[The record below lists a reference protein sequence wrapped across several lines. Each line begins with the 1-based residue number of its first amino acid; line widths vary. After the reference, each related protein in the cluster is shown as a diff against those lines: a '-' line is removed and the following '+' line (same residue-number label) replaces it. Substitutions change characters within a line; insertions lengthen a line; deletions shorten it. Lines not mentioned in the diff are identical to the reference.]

1 MHKEKLFAIVGCPLG
16 HSLSP
21 ELHSWAFDEIG
32 YPGIYMAF
40 EQKPENLARFYD
52 AVRTLPVSGGNITIP
67 FKVDSMRYVDGVSER
82 AKRIGAMNTFYWK
95 DGRLLGENTDVIGF
109 MAPLRGRKID
119 SALIL
124 GAGGVS
130 RAAIVALQELG
141 VPDIRI
147 TNRTPEKAS
156 ALAEEFG
163 IQAVPY
169 EDRAGC
175 GCSLVINATCLGMK
189 DRWQDMSAFPEE
201 GFGGRGGLAY
211 DIVYTP
217 EDTRFLKDARAHGW
231 ECQSGLAMFVEQ
243 ARAAFRLWTG
253 KDMPSEGAYALV
265 RRALGC

>member
-147 TNRTPEKAS
+147 TNRTPEKP
-156 ALAEEFG
+156 L
-163 IQAVPY
+163 P
-169 EDRAGC
+169 
-175 GCSLVINATCLGMK
+175 
-189 DRWQDMSAFPEE
+189 WQRNS
-201 GFGGRGGLAY
+201 
-211 DIVYTP
+211 
-217 EDTRFLKDARAHGW
+217 
-231 ECQSGLAMFVEQ
+231 
-243 ARAAFRLWTG
+243 AFRLSRTKIGPDAAAVW
-253 KDMPSEGAYALV
+253 
-265 RRALGC
+265 